1 MLQIFLDNF
10 MALAPMQLPSLINRE
25 WMEEPEIY
33 DEYVLLTFN
42 LPTSHTLDDIM
53 DMFEE
58 QMELIPLYHK
68 VSSGY
73 TTYGHS
79 CCAYSN
85 PDFGHMYKIN
95 ATTNGKGM
103 ISTVHVTIYDSSE
116 FMYGD
121 HCNDMKL
128 NSTTGY
134 FKFRREKAEILAN
147 FF

>member
-25 WMEEPEIY
+25 WIEEPEIY

-68 VSSGY
+68 VSSG
-73 TTYGHS
+73 
-79 CCAYSN
+79 
-85 PDFGHMYKIN
+85 
-95 ATTNGKGM
+95 
-103 ISTVHVTIYDSSE
+103 
-116 FMYGD
+116 
-121 HCNDMKL
+121 
-128 NSTTGY
+128 
-134 FKFRREKAEILAN
+134 
-147 FF
+147 

>member
-79 CCAYSN
+79 CCAYSK

-103 ISTVHVTIYDSSE
+103 ISTCLLYTSPSPRD
-116 FMYGD
+116 
-121 HCNDMKL
+121 
-128 NSTTGY
+128 T
-134 FKFRREKAEILAN
+134 R
-147 FF
+147 

>member
-58 QMELIPLYHK
+58 QMELIPCIIRYPRDILHTDT
-68 VSSGY
+68 VVVPIPILTSG
-73 TTYGHS
+73 TCIKS
-79 CCAYSN
+79 M
-85 PDFGHMYKIN
+85 PPL
-95 ATTNGKGM
+95 
-103 ISTVHVTIYDSSE
+103 TVR
-116 FMYGD
+116 G
-121 HCNDMKL
+121 
-128 NSTTGY
+128 
-134 FKFRREKAEILAN
+134 
-147 FF
+147 

>member
-1 MLQIFLDNF
+1 ML
-10 MALAPMQLPSLINRE
+10 ASLEMPNLIVSTLFQGAE
-25 WMEEPEIY
+25 LS
-33 DEYVLLTFN
+33 DESTLLTFS
-42 LPTSHTLDDIM
+42 LPQKYLL
-53 DMFEE
+53 EE
-58 QMELIPLYHK
+58 LIDELEDQMELILLYHHIP
-68 VSSGY
+68 SED
-73 TTYGHS
+73 TIFGHH

-85 PDFGHMYKIN
+85 PHFGHMYKIN

-121 HCNDMKL
+121 LCNDIKL